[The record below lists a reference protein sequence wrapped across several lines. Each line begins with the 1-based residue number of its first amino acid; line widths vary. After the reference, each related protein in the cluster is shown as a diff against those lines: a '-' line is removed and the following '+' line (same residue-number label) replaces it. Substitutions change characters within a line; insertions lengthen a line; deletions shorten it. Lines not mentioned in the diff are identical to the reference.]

1 MEVVADDGLHDFSAS
16 GVIVVRMIC
25 ANEVHED
32 DACRTCRMVGEIV
45 KDGFVG
51 MRGVVTIAITEG
63 DFASEERLHFGV
75 GRSEVED
82 PDELVGI
89 GRIHPGA
96 AVQHL
101 GEGIDFE
108 GDTIGEMGG
117 REILHI
123 EFAPHTT
130 SADDGSSRLTLPI
143 DASRPTGEDASDG
156 RVAVMV
162 ATEDENLATHLS
174 DFEVRTEIDKEA
186 LESVLSEQLLDARV
200 VGILHLVAIGSM
212 EHVDDD
218 KL

>member
-1 MEVVADDGLHDFSAS
+1 
-16 GVIVVRMIC
+16 
-25 ANEVHED
+25 
-32 DACRTCRMVGEIV
+32 MVGEIV
-45 KDGFVG
+45 KDGFVR

-89 GRIHPGA
+89 GRIHPGVAIVLPCAAIDHLSAAIKLPNTAIKHPGA

-101 GEGIDFE
+101 GEGLDLE

-174 DFEVRTEIDKEA
+174 NFEVRTEIDKEA